1 MYSIKS
7 WIISI
12 FTRKL
17 VSEPAME
24 HFFSIFHSVNGF
36 DSWHGYIS
44 VIWFGFLLKNICIW
58 SLNKRSNNATHKK
71 IKAIYW
77 MENGKTWHVWYND
90 PKKPNLS
97 FFYKY
102 EANRV
107 LLFEMQHVLTRENY
121 FLKHII
127 TIIQFY
133 LLSWSD

>member
-1 MYSIKS
+1 MVKPGTSDIM
-7 WIISI
+7 IQ
-12 FTRKL
+12 
-17 VSEPAME
+17 
-24 HFFSIFHSVNGF
+24 
-36 DSWHGYIS
+36 
-44 VIWFGFLLKNICIW
+44 
-58 SLNKRSNNATHKK
+58 
-71 IKAIYW
+71 
-77 MENGKTWHVWYND
+77 
-90 PKKPNLS
+90 KKPNLS